1 MLIVTINKIY
11 KNIFMLNYIYRSGV
25 FCFIVICGAFAA
37 CSKDGAATAA
47 ADKGTTGAGGSLARF
62 AIVGNFL
69 YIVDNSNLD
78 VYDLSNGNG
87 PVFASTQFI
96 GFRIETIYPYKDKLF
111 IGSATGMFVYSM
123 VDPKKPKQE
132 GSVQHIRAC
141 DPVVANDTLAY
152 VTLRSGVVCGGNQD
166 ILNVYDIKSSSTPQL
181 LTTVN
186 MKSPYGLGIRDK
198 ALYVCEGKNGMTL
211 LDLTDAA
218 KPIIKKTFTDDIFY
232 DVIPY
237 QDVLI
242 AYVEKGVSFYDISNP
257 LNPVLLSAVKN

>member
-1 MLIVTINKIY
+1 MLSS
-11 KNIFMLNYIYRSGV
+11 LYRFCI
-25 FCFIVICGAFAA
+25 FCFAIVFITLAA
-37 CSKDGAATAA
+37 CSKDGATTAA
-47 ADKGTTGAGGSLARF
+47 PDKGTTGAGGSLARF

-78 VYDLSNGNG
+78 VYDLSNGSG

-111 IGSATGMFVYSM
+111 IGSATGMFVYSID
-123 VDPKKPKQE
+123 DPKKPKQE

-141 DPVVANDTLAY
+141 DPVVANDSLAY

-166 ILNVYDIKSSSTPQL
+166 ILNVYDIKSSSTPKL
-181 LTTVN
+181 LTTVT

-211 LDLTDAA
+211 LDLTDAT
-218 KPIIKKTFTDDIFY
+218 KPAIKKAFTGDAFY

-257 LNPVLLSAVKN
+257 LNPVLLSTVKN